1 MKQLVKFLDLPATDR
16 GLLFRAGVL
25 LALVRL
31 GLWLLPFQTL
41 RRWLSKST
49 PVATDV
55 PVRENPAVSRVAWA
69 VTLAS
74 RTIPRCNC
82 LPQALVTRLLL
93 NRGGYQNKLHIGVA
107 RGEDGRLQAHA
118 WVESGG
124 QIVIGDS
131 GDLSRYTLLLPLEA
145 GRQ

>member
-1 MKQLVKFLDLPATDR
+1 MKQIVKFLNLPPADR
-16 GLLFRAGVL
+16 ALLLRAGLLLG
-25 LALVRL
+25 LVRL

-49 PVATDV
+49 PVA
-55 PVRENPAVSRVAWA
+55 AGVSAEGQSAARRVTWA

-74 RTIPRCNC
+74 RYIPRCNC
-82 LPQALVTRLLL
+82 LPQALVTQALL

-107 RGEDGRLQAHA
+107 RGENGQLQAHA
-118 WVESGG
+118 WVECYG

-131 GDLSRYTLLLPLEA
+131 GDLPRYTPLRPQEA